1 MTSPDIT
8 KTALEIAA
16 RAAKVSL
23 DHFRT
28 SLNIEF
34 KADESPVTRA
44 DRATEQAV
52 RDMIAINFPD
62 DGIFGEEHGTVAGKN
77 DTLWVIDPIDGTRS
91 FITGNPLFGFLLA
104 RLVGGLSE
112 LSIVALPALHET
124 YLATRG
130 GGAWLGK
137 TRLNTSA
144 QTNLDD
150 CALYVNEG
158 EKIWRDNPERF
169 GRLMSASRIFRFG
182 YDCYPYAQLAAGHID
197 GVVDFGLQPYDYLA
211 VGLLVTEAGGVIT
224 DWQGNPPGMENDTNI
239 VAAASP
245 ELHEQLL
252 ALLTD

>member
-23 DHFRT
+23 DHFCT

-52 RDMIAINFPD
+52 RDMIAKNFPD

-112 LSIVALPALHET
+112 LSIVALPALH
-124 YLATRG
+124 
-130 GGAWLGK
+130 
-137 TRLNTSA
+137 
-144 QTNLDD
+144 
-150 CALYVNEG
+150 
-158 EKIWRDNPERF
+158 
-169 GRLMSASRIFRFG
+169 
-182 YDCYPYAQLAAGHID
+182 
-197 GVVDFGLQPYDYLA
+197 
-211 VGLLVTEAGGVIT
+211 
-224 DWQGNPPGMENDTNI
+224 
-239 VAAASP
+239 
-245 ELHEQLL
+245 
-252 ALLTD
+252 